1 MNILQILGAVL
12 YTVCLATMM
21 ARTILEKQEEP
32 VALLPCLLSGII
44 LCSAN
49 ERLNQ
54 LNLGIAASLS
64 IFAALLI
71 GIPSLYLK
79 TKGEK

>member
-1 MNILQILGAVL
+1 MNILQLLGTIIYAVS
-12 YTVCLATMM
+12 LAAMM
-21 ARTILEKQEEP
+21 ARTISEKKEEL
-32 VALLPCLLSGII
+32 VNLVFCLVSGII

-49 ERLNQ
+49 DG
-54 LNLGIAASLS
+54 LNLKIVASLS

-71 GIPSLYLK
+71 CIPSLYLK

>member
-12 YTVCLATMM
+12 YTVSLATMM
-21 ARTILEKQEEP
+21 ARTILEKQEES

-54 LNLGIAASLS
+54 LNLGIVASLS

-71 GIPSLYLK
+71 CVPSLYLK

>member
-1 MNILQILGAVL
+1 MNILQLLGTIIYAVS
-12 YTVCLATMM
+12 LAVMT
-21 ARTILEKQEEP
+21 ARTISEKKGEP
-32 VALLPCLLSGII
+32 VILLPCLISGII

-49 ERLNQ
+49 DG
-54 LNLGIAASLS
+54 LNLKIVASLS

-71 GIPSLYLK
+71 CIPSLYLK

>member
-12 YTVCLATMM
+12 YTVSLATIM

-32 VALLPCLLSGII
+32 AALLPCLLSGII

-54 LNLGIAASLS
+54 LNLGIVASLS

-71 GIPSLYLK
+71 GIPSVYLNK
-79 TKGEK
+79 KGGR